1 MKRTLLASGLLLVLL
16 GAAAGIAWPLT
27 GRTLLERA
35 IPSAAAQDRV
45 AVAAARVRPILEA
58 QLAARQLR
66 YGDPI
71 FIRIF
76 KHERRLELWVR
87 QADGEFVLFRNY
99 GICTYSGAL
108 GPKVRQGDLQAPEG
122 FYRVRLG
129 QLNPASAYHL
139 SFNLGY
145 PNAYDRAWGRTG
157 DFLMVHGSCVSIG
170 CYAMGDDNIEEIYTL
185 VEAALRGGQRE
196 VPVHIF
202 PFDFSAPPQA
212 DWRSSQPWGEFWGN
226 LQEGFDAFAQSKR
239 PPTITVS
246 GRRYVVAAV
255 PATN

>member
-1 MKRTLLASGLLLVLL
+1 MRQRWLLALSLLAA
-16 GAAAGIAWPLT
+16 GAAAALWPIS
-27 GRTLLERA
+27 GRTLLDRLVPDA
-35 IPSAAAQDRV
+35 LAQDR
-45 AVAAARVRPILEA
+45 AAAAAARVRPILEA
-58 QLAARQLR
+58 QLAARGLR
-66 YGDPI
+66 YGDPV
-71 FIRIF
+71 FLRIF
-76 KHERRLELWVR
+76 KHERKLELWVR
-87 QADGEFVLFRNY
+87 QASGDYVLFRNY

-108 GPKVRQGDLQAPEG
+108 GPKLRQGDLQAPEG

-185 VEAALRGGQRE
+185 VEAALRAGQRQVE
-196 VPVHIF
+196 VHIF
-202 PFDFSAPPQA
+202 PFNFAEPPA
-212 DWRSSQPWGEFWGN
+212 ANWRTGTWGEFWSN
-226 LQEGFDAFAQSKR
+226 LQEGYDAFEQSKR

-246 GRRYVVAAV
+246 GRRYVVAA
-255 PATN
+255 ATPPR